1 MASPRADV
9 RSRKDPL
16 VSGKEVDWRGFEGS
30 KGATE
35 ESSEIKWPGAD
46 PDQAVGAGI
55 ERDFGECQPW

>member
-35 ESSEIKWPGAD
+35 ESSEIKWPEWV
-46 PDQAVGAGI
+46 QT
-55 ERDFGECQPW
+55 RTKPWGPG